1 MIDVIGKNGL
11 CKIMTE
17 HRDEE
22 AISHLYR
29 IMSAGITENS
39 NVRIMPD
46 YHEGKGSVI
55 GFTQKLDNSNPRIC
69 PNVVGVDIGCRISAI
84 KLSNIKNLDFDKID
98 KWIRSNI
105 PLGAGGYLS
114 NGFPSEY
121 KNLIRKDEYKLFED
135 ATKLIQEDGKDGYE
149 MKVSILNQLVSIGSG
164 NHFIEINQ
172 DKDENYWLSLHCG
185 SRNFGLVV
193 ANIYQHH
200 AEEYCDDKCEKE
212 MRYFDKGCKYF
223 ERYLTCVNACQIFSD
238 VNHRVLFHRIKDFL
252 ETEFAEKKTK
262 DYEEYITTL
271 HNYIDLDNM
280 IVRKGAIS
288 AQLGEKVLI
297 PFNMR
302 DGIAVC
308 VGKGNEDYNYSAP
321 HGAGR
326 LMSRSQAK
334 KNLDLEKV
342 KEDMKN
348 FGVYTTSLDYA
359 LDEAPD
365 AYKDKE
371 EIIKFIESTVE
382 VIETIKPV
390 YNIKGK

>member
-1 MIDVIGKNGL
+1 MIEVVGKNGL
-11 CKIMTE
+11 CKIMTD

-39 NVRIMPD
+39 NIRIMPD

-55 GFTQKLDNSNPRIC
+55 GYTQKLNLSNPRIC

-84 KLSNIKNLDFDKID
+84 KLSNIQNLDFEKID
-98 KWIRSNI
+98 KWIRANI

-114 NGFPSEY
+114 NGFPNEY
-121 KNLIRKDEYKLFED
+121 KSLVKKDEYKLFEE
-135 ATKLIQEDGKDGYE
+135 AIKLLQEDGKEGYA
-149 MKVSILNQLVSIGSG
+149 MKISVLNQLVSIGSG

-172 DKDENYWLSLHCG
+172 DKDNNYWLSLHCG

-193 ANIYQHH
+193 ANIYQYH
-200 AEEYCDDKCEKE
+200 AEEYCEDKCEKE
-212 MRYFDKGCKYF
+212 MRWFDKDCKYF
-223 ERYLTCVNACQIFSD
+223 ERYLTCVNACQTFSE
-238 VNHRVLFHRIKDFL
+238 VNHRLLFHRIKDFL
-252 ETEFAEKKTK
+252 ETEFSEKKTK

-288 AQLGEKVLI
+288 AQKGEKVLI

-371 EIIKFIESTVE
+371 EIIKFIEPTVE

>member
-1 MIDVIGKNGL
+1 MIEVVGKNGL

-55 GFTQKLDNSNPRIC
+55 GYTQKLNLSNPRIC

-84 KLSNIKNLDFDKID
+84 KLSNIQNLNFEKID
-98 KWIRSNI
+98 KWIRANI

-114 NGFPSEY
+114 NGFPNEY
-121 KNLIRKDEYKLFED
+121 KSLVKKAEYKLFEE
-135 ATKLIQEDGKDGYE
+135 AIKLLQEDGKEGYE
-149 MKVSILNQLVSIGSG
+149 MKISILNQLVSIGSG
-164 NHFIEINQ
+164 NHFIEINK
-172 DKDENYWLSLHCG
+172 DKDNNYWLSLHCG

-193 ANIYQHH
+193 ANIYQYH
-200 AEEYCDDKCEKE
+200 AEEYCEDKCEKE
-212 MRYFDKGCKYF
+212 MRWFDKDCKYF
-223 ERYLTCVNACQIFSD
+223 ERYLTCVNACQIFSE
-238 VNHRVLFHRIKDFL
+238 VNHRLLFHRIKNFL
-252 ETEFAEKKTK
+252 EDEFAEKKTK
-262 DYEEYITTL
+262 DYEEYVTTL

-280 IVRKGAIS
+280 IIRKGAIS
-288 AQLGEKVLI
+288 AQKGEKVLI

-326 LMSRSQAK
+326 IMSRSQAK
-334 KNLDLEKV
+334 KNLNLDEI

-348 FGVYTTSLDYA
+348 AGVYTTSLDYA

-365 AYKDKE
+365 AYKDKN
-371 EIIKFIESTVE
+371 EIIKYIAPTVD

>member
-1 MIDVIGKNGL
+1 MIEVIGKNGL

-39 NVRIMPD
+39 NIRIMPD
-46 YHEGKGSVI
+46 YHEGKGSII
-55 GFTQKLDNSNPRIC
+55 GYTQALNKENPRIC
-69 PNVVGVDIGCRISAI
+69 PNVTGVDLGCRISAI
-84 KLSNIKNLDFDKID
+84 KLSNIKNLDFEKID
-98 KWIRSNI
+98 KWIRVNI

-114 NGFPSEY
+114 NGFPNEY
-121 KNLIRKDEYKLFED
+121 KSLIKKDEYKLFEE
-135 ATKLIQEDGKDGYE
+135 ANKLIKEDGQEGYE

-185 SRNFGLVV
+185 SRNLGLVV

-200 AEEYCDDKCEKE
+200 AEEYCDDKCAKE
-212 MRYFDKGCKYF
+212 MRYFDKDCKYF
-223 ERYLTCVNACQIFSD
+223 ERYLTCVNACQTFSN
-238 VNHRVLFHRIKDFL
+238 VNHRLLFHIIKDFL
-252 ETEFAEKKTK
+252 ETEFSEKKTK

-288 AQLGEKVLI
+288 AQKDEKVLI

-334 KNLDLEKV
+334 ENLNLEKV

-371 EIIKFIESTVE
+371 EIIKFIEPTVE
-382 VIETIKPV
+382 VIETIKSV

>member
-1 MIDVIGKNGL
+1 MIEVVGKNGL

-39 NVRIMPD
+39 NIRIMPD

-55 GFTQKLDNSNPRIC
+55 GYTQKLNLSNPRIC

-84 KLSNIKNLDFDKID
+84 KLSNIQNLDFEKID
-98 KWIRSNI
+98 KWIRTNI

-114 NGFPSEY
+114 NGFPNEY
-121 KNLIRKDEYKLFED
+121 KSLVKKAEYKLFEE
-135 ATKLIQEDGKDGYE
+135 AIKLLQEDGKEGYE
-149 MKVSILNQLVSIGSG
+149 MKISILNQLVSIGSG
-164 NHFIEINQ
+164 NHFIEINK
-172 DKDENYWLSLHCG
+172 DKDNNYWLSLHCG

-193 ANIYQHH
+193 ANIYQYH
-200 AEEYCDDKCEKE
+200 AEAYCEDKCEKE
-212 MRYFDKGCKYF
+212 MRWFDKDCKYF
-223 ERYLTCVNACQIFSD
+223 ERYLTCVNACQTFSE
-238 VNHRVLFHRIKDFL
+238 VNHRLLFYRIKNFL
-252 ETEFAEKKTK
+252 EDEFAEKKTK

-288 AQLGEKVLI
+288 AQKGEKVLI

-302 DGIAVC
+302 DGIAIC

-334 KNLDLEKV
+334 ENLNLNEI
-342 KEDMKN
+342 KEDMKKA
-348 FGVYTTSLDYA
+348 GVYTTSLDYA

-365 AYKDKE
+365 AYKDKN
-371 EIIKFIESTVE
+371 EIIKHIAPTVDI
-382 VIETIKPV
+382 IETIKPV